1 MQKQRIPTVRQ
12 IGRKAAEIRK
22 GWSESER
29 VRRAET
35 ARRCLLVLAL
45 FPDAPHAATQ

>member
-12 IGRKAAEIRK
+12 IGRKSAEIRK
-22 GWSESER
+22 GWSEPER

-35 ARRCLLVLAL
+35 ARRCLLLLAL
-45 FPDAPHAATQ
+45 LPDARLAATP